1 MRLLIGGSTGIGK
14 AFRKHAMGDKNLEI
28 WHAPGQQDLDV
39 TDPEQ
44 MDDFF
49 SANTMIRQVVITAG
63 VNYLE
68 WLGKSD
74 FEEITKV
81 LDTNLKGFIY
91 IVDLLRKYNQFP
103 VDIVVVGSDAAER
116 PLRTSIAYCAS
127 KAGLHMAARV
137 AARELGPDGW
147 RINVVAPGMTDDT
160 GMQRY
165 VDERVQD
172 VRGWSYEAMRNYEDS
187 QAVVPGRITTKQVAK
202 VIYSTLNGPEH
213 LNGSIVTI
221 NGGR

>member
-1 MRLLIGGSTGIGK
+1 MRLLIGGSTGIGA
-14 AFRKHAMGDKNLEI
+14 AFRDYVTNNELEN
-28 WHAPGQQDLDV
+28 WLAPTQQELDV

-44 MDDFF
+44 MDEFF
-49 SANTMIRQVVITAG
+49 SKYRQFTQVVITAG

-81 LDTNLKGFIY
+81 LNTNLKGFIY
-91 IVDLLRKYNQFP
+91 AVDLLKKYNEYA

-137 AARELGPDGW
+137 AARELGPQGW
-147 RINVVAPGMTDDT
+147 RINVVAPGMTDRT
-160 GMQRY
+160 GMQKY
-165 VDERVQD
+165 VDQRVQD
-172 VRGWSYEAMRNYEDS
+172 VRGWTYAGMREYENS
-187 QAVVPGRITTKQVAK
+187 QAVVPGRLSPEQVAE
-202 VIYSTLNGPEH
+202 VIYSTLNGPKH